1 MKPENHMSTGTR
13 GCTVTSCIKCRLC
26 RAVNYEERRTGRP
39 DQATGAKSLYAAE
52 AMAYYFYFFPK
63 LKVG

>member
-1 MKPENHMSTGTR
+1 MKPVKHITTGTK
-13 GCTVTSCIKCRLC
+13 GCTNTSCIECKLC
-26 RAVNYEERRTGRP
+26 RAVNFEERRTERP
-39 DQATGAKSLYAAE
+39 DQAAGVKSLYAAE